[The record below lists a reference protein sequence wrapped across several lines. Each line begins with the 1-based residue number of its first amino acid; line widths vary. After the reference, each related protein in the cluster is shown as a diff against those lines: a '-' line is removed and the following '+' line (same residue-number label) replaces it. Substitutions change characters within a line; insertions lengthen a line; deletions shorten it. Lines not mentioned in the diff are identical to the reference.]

1 MMSSE
6 QTSAMVAT
14 YGRAFTL
21 GAATGLRSATAL
33 AVMTLAAQPER
44 PRPLMR
50 GIEQPWNRLAT
61 RPALYLTGLFA
72 LGEDVGDKLPA
83 TPPRTAPTPLS
94 GRIAFGSLV
103 GSAVSRAEGQSPA
116 LGAALGALGALG
128 GSFAGYAYRHAIAT
142 RTKLP
147 DLPFALLEDAAA
159 IGISYLVLQ
168 ASFIGE
174 PDAASHAPDELD
186 PEKIQR

>member
-1 MMSSE
+1 MSSE
-6 QTSAMVAT
+6 QTASLVAT
-14 YGRAFTL
+14 YGRAFAL
-21 GAATGLRSATAL
+21 GVATGLRSATAL
-33 AVMTLAAQPER
+33 AVMSLAAQPER

-50 GIEQPWNRLAT
+50 GIEQPWSRLGT
-61 RPALYLTGLFA
+61 RPALSITGLFA

-83 TPPRTAPTPLS
+83 TPSRTAPAPLG

-103 GSAVSRAEGQSPA
+103 GSAISRAEGQSPA

-128 GSFAGYAYRHAIAT
+128 GSFAGYAYRNAIAT

-147 DLPFALLEDAAA
+147 DLPFALLEDAVA

-168 ASFIGE
+168 DAFTGE
-174 PDAASHAPDELD
+174 PEATPAESDDLD
-186 PEKIQR
+186 PAKARR

>member
-1 MMSSE
+1 MSSE
-6 QTSAMVAT
+6 QTNSTVAT
-14 YGRAFTL
+14 YGRAFAL

-33 AVMTLAAQPER
+33 AVMSLAAQPER

-50 GIEQPWNRLAT
+50 GIEQPWSRLAT
-61 RPALYLTGLFA
+61 RPALYLTGIFA
-72 LGEDVGDKLPA
+72 LGEYVGDKLPA
-83 TPPRTAPTPLS
+83 TPSRTAPVPLG

-103 GSAVSRAEGQSPA
+103 GAAVSRAGGQSPA
-116 LGAALGALGALG
+116 IGAALGALGALG

-159 IGISYLVLQ
+159 IGISYLALQ
-168 ASFIGE
+168 DAFTGE
-174 PDAASHAPDELD
+174 PEAAPPPAAERDATRV
-186 PEKIQR
+186 QR